1 MESLTEFLDLFR
13 KDMWNSFNA
22 LIVVLTIIDTLLC
35 IFLMTDYTFARAFEL
50 HTVIY
55 TMLYPYFIYP
65 MVNIMLSASIYLTV
79 VLGIERWVYLSKW
92 IRVCAQATN
101 HKTWQLGWVACP
113 VIQANGRLTS
123 EDEWKV
129 RRSAI
134 LHFNKRQHPHWACQ
148 CTEVRF
154 ASLLSGGFTTMAVIN
169 PPERK
174 LAKRISVKCMK

>member
-1 MESLTEFLDLFR
+1 MKNLTDFLDLFR

-79 VLGIERWVYLSKW
+79 VLGIERWVYFLNNVIIKQTNNWISFCVKYCRCILSLSCPYNTFRPSVDAK
-92 IRVCAQATN
+92 
-101 HKTWQLGWVACP
+101 HKTWHL
-113 VIQANGRLTS
+113 
-123 EDEWKV
+123 
-129 RRSAI
+129 
-134 LHFNKRQHPHWACQ
+134 
-148 CTEVRF
+148 
-154 ASLLSGGFTTMAVIN
+154 
-169 PPERK
+169 
-174 LAKRISVKCMK
+174 

>member
-1 MESLTEFLDLFR
+1 MENLTEFLDLFR

-79 VLGIERWVYLSKW
+79 VLGIER
-92 IRVCAQATN
+92 
-101 HKTWQLGWVACP
+101 
-113 VIQANGRLTS
+113 
-123 EDEWKV
+123 
-129 RRSAI
+129 
-134 LHFNKRQHPHWACQ
+134 
-148 CTEVRF
+148 
-154 ASLLSGGFTTMAVIN
+154 
-169 PPERK
+169 
-174 LAKRISVKCMK
+174 